1 MTIKINMDLPDNCA
15 DCKFKEVHY
24 SDERYT
30 CKLTNITFPA
40 EINRRFEMCPLKDCK
55 ENFYD

>member
-1 MTIKINMDLPDNCA
+1 MTVKINMDLPENCT
-15 DCKFKEVHY
+15 DCKFKDGNY

-30 CKLTNITFPA
+30 CKLLNITFPA
-40 EINRRFEMCPLKDCK
+40 ETYSRFQLCPLKDCK

>member
-1 MTIKINMDLPDNCA
+1 MVVKINMDLPDNCA
-15 DCKFKEVHY
+15 DCKFKDGHY

-30 CKLTNITFPA
+30 CKLINITFPA
-40 EINRRFEMCPLKDCK
+40 ETNRRFEMCPLANCK